1 MEKDDETFYH
11 KLGDRFGTKYFVCHQ
26 KKPMFWVCSSGFVQY
41 REAMEYVKH
50 YAIRTPSEYATIRC
64 VNNIWPKFI
73 KREILSHKLKSVVKL
88 ED

>member
-1 MEKDDETFYH
+1 MEKDEETFYH
-11 KLGDRFGTKYFVCHQ
+11 KLQTRWGTKYFVCHQ
-26 KKPMFWVCSSGFVQY
+26 KKPMFWVCT
-41 REAMEYVKH
+41 EAIKYVNH
-50 YAIRTPSEYATIRC
+50 YSIETPSEYATIKS